1 LSKILGALLSLVA
14 LGLIARSQAQEPAP
28 PPYTVITVEQMHCAG
43 CAKRIG
49 AKLYEVPGVKEIQ
62 VDVQKKMLWVHPEPG
77 KQPSPRGLWEA
88 VEKASDRP
96 TRLHGPSGI
105 FVQKPKS

>member
-1 LSKILGALLSLVA
+1 MSKFAVSALAFLA
-14 LGLIARSQAQEPAP
+14 LGLVVSTHAQEQPPA
-28 PPYTVITVEQMHCAG
+28 YTVITVEKMHCAG

-49 AKLYEVPGVKEIQ
+49 TKLYEVPGVKAVQ
-62 VDVQKKMLWVHPEPG
+62 VDVEKKLLWVHPEPG

-96 TRLHGPSGI
+96 TRLHGPYGI
-105 FVQKPKS
+105 FVEKPKS

>member
-1 LSKILGALLSLVA
+1 MSKFISSVLVVAA
-14 LGLIARSQAQEPAP
+14 LGLVVATQAQEPP
-28 PPYTVITVEQMHCAG
+28 PAYTVITVEKMHCAG

-49 AKLYEVPGVKEIQ
+49 NKLYEVPGVKAIQ
-62 VDVQKKMLWVHPEPG
+62 VDVDKKTLWVHPEPG

-96 TRLHGPSGI
+96 TRLHGPYGI
-105 FVQKPKS
+105 FVEKPKS

>member
-1 LSKILGALLSLVA
+1 MSKFAGSLLSLVA
-14 LGLIARSQAQEPAP
+14 LGLIASAQTQEQT
-28 PPYTVITVEQMHCAG
+28 PPYTVITVEKMHCAG

-49 AKLYEVPGVKEIQ
+49 NKLYEVAGVKEVQ
-62 VDVQKKMLWVHPEPG
+62 VDVEKKMLWVHPEPG

-105 FVQKPKS
+105 FVEKPKS